1 MAVLNSVVA
10 LLVALMAWHGSDS
23 LKLSRLTLQDEGRPA
38 SEHVI
43 SGVVYFDP
51 APANHF
57 IR

>member
-10 LLVALMAWHGSDS
+10 LLVALIAWHGSNS
-23 LKLSRLTLQDEGRPA
+23 LEFSRPTLQDEGRPA

-51 APANHF
+51 APASHF